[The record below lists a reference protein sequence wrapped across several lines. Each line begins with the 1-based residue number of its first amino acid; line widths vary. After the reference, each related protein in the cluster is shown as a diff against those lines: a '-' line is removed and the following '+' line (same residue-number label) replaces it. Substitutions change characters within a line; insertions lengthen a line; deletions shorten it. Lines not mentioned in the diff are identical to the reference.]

1 MGHYHGSRI
10 LLHFLFIITFILVS
24 FCCTHILFGDVSLNA
39 TKYLTSIHGFKKL
52 HYLHKNGDGKE
63 SESGKISGEKQ
74 VFIVEKF
81 RTLLGLR
88 NFNSRNGD
96 FAYISTS
103 PSPSPSPSIAPE
115 APAPSPAPRIHR
127 HSHRHS
133 HHNPFIPAGLGIK
146 ERRRKNNTSRV
157 LAVVLVSA
165 GISTALCAIA
175 LFFGCKK
182 FRKQRKKTTRSV
194 SLFSSEAGSVC
205 RSRYA
210 SSQNSVKK
218 VSSDPGPDLF
228 YLDSLEVALESSEPI
243 CLKQNS
249 VTEKIYSSENI
260 ANSTLSEKAEPEQ
273 EISVS
278 KPDGDNKCLSVG
290 EIVCIYESADSVKC
304 EIDDCNSSNGDKIVP
319 EEAHSSDDELFHSLC
334 NSRSSSTRLSNVSAS
349 SLIETSE
356 FMPQDESKVSHCS
369 TSSSAHLST
378 PPLPPPP
385 PPLPSFPPQS
395 PCRSTASS
403 VKMKA
408 KVLSHAPLH
417 IESSTRNS
425 DSSSGSNQ
433 SPENDLSQSPPNQ
446 ANPAGAIPPPPRPP
460 PFATGSSINISKGPP
475 PPPSLPFQHLA
486 VGKDG
491 SPLPKLKPLHWDKVR
506 AASDRKTVWD
516 KLRPSS
522 FEFDEEMIESLFGYN
537 LHNSM
542 KTDEG
547 KSKTPSPSKHVLD
560 PKRLQNISILSKAL
574 GVTVEQVCEAL
585 IKGNGLHLPQL
596 EALAKMVPT
605 KEEEDKLSSYKGD
618 INELGS
624 AEKFVMAMLKIPFA
638 FLRIE
643 AMLYRETFDDDVHL
657 LKKSF
662 SMLEEACKELRSS
675 RLFLK
680 LLEAVLKTGN
690 RMNIGTIRGG
700 ARAFKLDALLKL
712 SDVKGTDGK
721 TTLLHFVVQE
731 IIRSEGLKVSQS
743 IMGKIDQ
750 KRKNKTVQDREEDYK
765 RMGLDLVS
773 GLGTELCNVKKTA
786 TMDLDVIASSV
797 SNLSEGMNKIKAL
810 VTNDLP
816 AVEKNGGNFVHSM
829 TAFLNYA
836 ERKLRELQEDE
847 NRVLLRV
854 REVTEY
860 FHGNVSKEESNPL
873 RIFVI
878 VRDFLGVLDHVCKE
892 LRSSKTPNSPNPLA
906 PFR

>member
-1 MGHYHGSRI
+1 MGHHGFRI
-10 LLHFLFIITFILVS
+10 LHFLFIVTFILAS
-24 FCCTHILFGDVSLNA
+24 FCCTHILVRDVSLNA
-39 TKYLTSIHGFKKL
+39 AKYLNSIHGFTGL
-52 HYLHKNGDGKE
+52 HYLDINGNGKGG
-63 SESGKISGEKQ
+63 SIGKIYGGKKIL
-74 VFIVEKF
+74 IVEKF

-88 NFNSRNGD
+88 RFSPRNGD
-96 FAYISTS
+96 FAYFPET
-103 PSPSPSPSIAPE
+103 PSPSPSPLISPE
-115 APAPSPAPRIHR
+115 APAPAPAARVHR
-127 HSHRHS
+127 HSHLHS
-133 HHNPFIPAGLGIK
+133 HHHPFIPAAHRVREK
-146 ERRRKNNTSRV
+146 RRGSTTRV
-157 LAVVLVSA
+157 LAAVIVSA
-165 GISTALCAIA
+165 GISTALCAVA
-175 LFFGCKK
+175 FFWGCKK
-182 FRKQRKKTTRSV
+182 FREQRKKSSRSL
-194 SLFSSEAGSVC
+194 SLFSSEAGSIC
-205 RSRYA
+205 RSRYG

-228 YLDSLEVALESSEPI
+228 YLDSLEAALESSEPI
-243 CLKQNS
+243 SLKQSS
-249 VTEKIYSSENI
+249 VTEKIYSNENI
-260 ANSTLSEKAEPEQ
+260 TNSTLSEKEETEE
-273 EISVS
+273 EIRVS
-278 KPDGDNKCLSVG
+278 KPDDDNYSGVG
-290 EIVCIYESADSVKC
+290 EIVCVYESADSVKC
-304 EIDDCNSSNGDKIVP
+304 DINDCNSCTGDKIVP
-319 EEAHSSDDELFHSLC
+319 EEAHSSSDEELFHSLC
-334 NSRSSSTRLSNVSAS
+334 NSRSSSNRLSNVSAG
-349 SLIETSE
+349 SLTEASE
-356 FMPQDESKVSHCS
+356 IMPQDESKILNCS
-369 TSSSAHLST
+369 ASSSTHVAT
-378 PPLPPPP
+378 PPPP
-385 PPLPSFPPQS
+385 PPLPTFPTQS
-395 PCRSTASS
+395 PYRPKASS
-403 VKMKA
+403 VKMKS
-408 KVLSHAPLH
+408 KVLSHASMQ
-417 IESSTRNS
+417 IESSSRNS
-425 DSSSGSNQ
+425 DSSSGPNQ
-433 SPENDLSQSPPNQ
+433 TSENDLSQSSPNQ
-446 ANPAGAIPPPPRPP
+446 AKPAGGIPPPPCPP
-460 PFATGSSINISKGPP
+460 PFASGSTSVSKGPP
-475 PPPSLPFQHLA
+475 PPPSLPCQNLA

-506 AASDRKTVWD
+506 AAPDRSTVWD
-516 KLRPSS
+516 QLRPSS

-537 LHNSM
+537 IHNSM
-542 KTDEG
+542 NIDEG
-547 KSKTPSPSKHVLD
+547 KSKTPSPSKHVLE

-585 IKGNGLHLPQL
+585 IKGNGLFLPQL

-624 AEKFVMAMLKIPFA
+624 AEKFVMAMLKVPFA

-643 AMLYRETFDDDVHL
+643 AMLYRETFDDEVHL

-700 ARAFKLDALLKL
+700 AKAFKLDALLKL

-750 KRKNKTVQDREEDYK
+750 RRKIKTIADREEDYK

-810 VTNDLP
+810 VTDDLS
-816 AVEKNGGNFVHSM
+816 AVEKNGNFVHSM
-829 TAFLNYA
+829 TTFLNYA
-836 ERKLRELQEDE
+836 ERSLRELQEDE
-847 NRVLLRV
+847 NQVLLRV

-860 FHGNVSKEESNPL
+860 FHGNVSKDEPNPL

-878 VRDFLGVLDHVCKE
+878 VRDFLNMLDHVCKE
-892 LRSSKTPNSPNPLA
+892 LRNSKTPNSPNPLA

>member
-1 MGHYHGSRI
+1 MGHHGFRI

-24 FCCTHILFGDVSLNA
+24 FCCTHILVRDVSLNA
-39 TKYLTSIHGFKKL
+39 AKYLNSIDGFK
-52 HYLHKNGDGKE
+52 E
-63 SESGKISGEKQ
+63 SPIRKISGGKQ
-74 VFIVEKF
+74 ILIVEKF
-81 RTLLGLR
+81 RTLLGLSR
-88 NFNSRNGD
+88 FSPRNGD
-96 FAYISTS
+96 FAYFPEA

-115 APAPSPAPRIHR
+115 APAPSPAPRVHR
-127 HSHRHS
+127 HSHPHS
-133 HHNPFIPAGLGIK
+133 HHHPFIPSAHK
-146 ERRRKNNTSRV
+146 AREKRRGSSTRV
-157 LAVVLVSA
+157 LAAVLVSA

-175 LFFGCKK
+175 LFWGCKK
-182 FRKQRKKTTRSV
+182 FRKQRKKSTRSV
-194 SLFSSEAGSVC
+194 SLFCSEAGSVC
-205 RSRYA
+205 RSRYG

-218 VSSDPGPDLF
+218 VTSDPGPDLF

-243 CLKQNS
+243 CVNKSS
-249 VTEKIYSSENI
+249 VTEKIDSNENI
-260 ANSTLSEKAEPEQ
+260 ANSTLSEKEEPEQ

-278 KPDGDNKCLSVG
+278 MPDDDNCSGVG
-290 EIVCIYESADSVKC
+290 EIVCVYESADSMKC
-304 EIDDCNSSNGDKIVP
+304 DINDCNSSIGDKIVS
-319 EEAHSSDDELFHSLC
+319 EEAHSSDDEELFHSLC
-334 NSRSSSTRLSNVSAS
+334 NSRSSSNRLSNVSAG

-356 FMPQDESKVSHCS
+356 IMPQDELKTLTCS
-369 TSSSAHLST
+369 ASSSTHLSI
-378 PPLPPPP
+378 PPPP
-385 PPLPSFPPQS
+385 PPLPIFPTQS
-395 PCRSTASS
+395 PCRPTASS
-403 VKMKA
+403 VKMKS
-408 KVLSHAPLH
+408 KVLSHASLQ
-417 IESSTRNS
+417 IESSSRNS
-425 DSSSGSNQ
+425 DTSS
-433 SPENDLSQSPPNQ
+433 ENDLLQSPPNK
-446 ANPAGAIPPPPRPP
+446 AKPDGGILPPPCPP
-460 PFATGSSINISKGPP
+460 PFTSGSTSLSKGPP
-475 PPPSLPFQHLA
+475 PPPSLPFQHVAL
-486 VGKDG
+486 GKDG

-506 AASDRKTVWD
+506 AAPDRSTVWD
-516 KLRPSS
+516 KLRPNS

-542 KTDEG
+542 KIDEG
-547 KSKTPSPSKHVLD
+547 KSKTPSPSKHVLE

-585 IKGNGLHLPQL
+585 IKGNGLFLPQL

-618 INELGS
+618 TNELGS
-624 AEKFVMAMLKIPFA
+624 AEKFVMAMLKVPFA

-643 AMLYRETFDDDVHL
+643 AMLYRETFDDEVHL

-743 IMGKIDQ
+743 IMGKIDGR
-750 KRKNKTVQDREEDYK
+750 RKIKTIADREEDYK

-786 TMDLDVIASSV
+786 TMDLDVIATSV
-797 SNLSEGMNKIKAL
+797 SNLSEEMNKIKAL
-810 VTNDLP
+810 LTNDLS
-816 AVEKNGGNFVHSM
+816 AVENNGNFVHSM

-836 ERKLRELQEDE
+836 ERNLKELLEDE

-854 REVTEY
+854 KEVTEY
-860 FHGNVSKEESNPL
+860 FHGNVSKDESNPL

-878 VRDFLGVLDHVCKE
+878 VRDFLNMLDHVCKE

>member
-1 MGHYHGSRI
+1 MGHHGFRI

-24 FCCTHILFGDVSLNA
+24 FCCTHILVRDVSLNA
-39 TKYLTSIHGFKKL
+39 AKYLNSIHGFKEI
-52 HYLHKNGDGKE
+52 HYMVRNGDGNE
-63 SESGKISGEKQ
+63 SPIGKIYGGKQ
-74 VFIVEKF
+74 ILIVEKF

-88 NFNSRNGD
+88 RFSPRNGD
-96 FAYISTS
+96 FAYFAVS

-115 APAPSPAPRIHR
+115 APAPSPVPRVHR
-127 HSHRHS
+127 HPHPHS
-133 HHNPFIPAGLGIK
+133 HHHPFIPAAHRVRVK
-146 ERRRKNNTSRV
+146 RRGRSTRV
-157 LAVVLVSA
+157 LTAVLVSA
-165 GISTALCAIA
+165 GISTVLCAIA
-175 LFFGCKK
+175 LFWGFKK
-182 FRKQRKKTTRSV
+182 FKKQRKKSTRSV

-205 RSRYA
+205 RSRYG

-218 VSSDPGPDLF
+218 VTSDPGPDLF
-228 YLDSLEVALESSEPI
+228 YLDSLEVALESSESI
-243 CLKQNS
+243 CLNKSS
-249 VTEKIYSSENI
+249 VIEKIDSNENI
-260 ANSTLSEKAEPEQ
+260 ANNTLSEKDEQ
-273 EISVS
+273 EEEISVS
-278 KPDGDNKCLSVG
+278 MPDDDNCSGVG
-290 EIVCIYESADSVKC
+290 EIVCVYESADSMKC
-304 EIDDCNSSNGDKIVP
+304 DINDCNSSSGDKIVP
-319 EEAHSSDDELFHSLC
+319 EEVHSSDDEEIFHSLC
-334 NSRSSSTRLSNVSAS
+334 NSRSSSNRLSNVSAG
-349 SLIETSE
+349 SLIDTSE
-356 FMPQDESKVSHCS
+356 IMPQDELKTLTCS
-369 TSSSAHLST
+369 VSSSTHLST
-378 PPLPPPP
+378 PPPLPPPP
-385 PPLPSFPPQS
+385 PPPLPTFPTQS
-395 PCRSTASS
+395 PCRPTVSS
-403 VKMKA
+403 VKMKS
-408 KVLSHAPLH
+408 KVLSHASLQ

-425 DSSSGSNQ
+425 DSSL
-433 SPENDLSQSPPNQ
+433 ENDLLQSPPNQ
-446 ANPAGAIPPPPRPP
+446 AKPTGGIPPPPCPP
-460 PFATGSSINISKGPP
+460 PFASGSTSLSKGPP
-475 PPPSLPFQHLA
+475 PPPSLPFQQLA
-486 VGKDG
+486 LGKDG

-506 AASDRKTVWD
+506 AAPDRSTVWD

-542 KTDEG
+542 KIDEG
-547 KSKTPSPSKHVLD
+547 KSKTPSPSKHVLE

-574 GVTVEQVCEAL
+574 GVTVEQVSEAL
-585 IKGNGLHLPQL
+585 IKGDGLFLPQL

-624 AEKFVMAMLKIPFA
+624 AEKFVMAMLKVPFA

-643 AMLYRETFDDDVHL
+643 AMLYRETFDDEVNL

-743 IMGKIDQ
+743 IMGKIDGR
-750 KRKNKTVQDREEDYK
+750 RKIKTIADREEDYK

-773 GLGTELCNVKKTA
+773 GLGTELFNVKKTA
-786 TMDLDVIASSV
+786 TMDLDVIATSV
-797 SNLSEGMNKIKAL
+797 SDLSEEMNKIKAL
-810 VTNDLP
+810 VTNDLSP
-816 AVEKNGGNFVHSM
+816 FENNGNFVHSM
-829 TAFLNYA
+829 TTFLNYA
-836 ERKLRELQEDE
+836 ERNLKELQEDE
-847 NRVLLRV
+847 NGVLLRV
-854 REVTEY
+854 KEVTEY
-860 FHGNVSKEESNPL
+860 FHGNVSKDESNPL

-878 VRDFLGVLDHVCKE
+878 VRDFLNMLDHVCKE

>member
-1 MGHYHGSRI
+1 MGHHGFRI

-24 FCCTHILFGDVSLNA
+24 FCCTHILVRDVSLNA
-39 TKYLTSIHGFKKL
+39 AKYLNSIHGFKEV
-52 HYLHKNGDGKE
+52 HYMVRNGDENE
-63 SESGKISGEKQ
+63 SPIGKIYGGKQ
-74 VFIVEKF
+74 ILIVEKF

-88 NFNSRNGD
+88 RFSPRNGD
-96 FAYISTS
+96 FAYFAVS
-103 PSPSPSPSIAPE
+103 PSPSPSPSISPE
-115 APAPSPAPRIHR
+115 APAPSPVPRVHR
-127 HSHRHS
+127 HPHPHS
-133 HHNPFIPAGLGIK
+133 HHHPFIPAAHRVREK
-146 ERRRKNNTSRV
+146 RRGRSTRV
-157 LAVVLVSA
+157 LTAVLVSA

-175 LFFGCKK
+175 LFWGCKK
-182 FRKQRKKTTRSV
+182 FKKQRKKSTRSV

-205 RSRYA
+205 RSRYG

-218 VSSDPGPDLF
+218 VTSDPGPDPF
-228 YLDSLEVALESSEPI
+228 YLDSLEVALESSESI
-243 CLKQNS
+243 CLNKS
-249 VTEKIYSSENI
+249 FVIEKIDSNENI
-260 ANSTLSEKAEPEQ
+260 ASNTLSEKDEQEQ

-278 KPDGDNKCLSVG
+278 MPDDDNCSGVG
-290 EIVCIYESADSVKC
+290 EIVCVYESADSMKC
-304 EIDDCNSSNGDKIVP
+304 DINDCNSSSGDKIVP
-319 EEAHSSDDELFHSLC
+319 EEAHSSDDEEIFHSLC
-334 NSRSSSTRLSNVSAS
+334 NSRSSSYRLSNVSAGS
-349 SLIETSE
+349 FIDTSE
-356 FMPQDESKVSHCS
+356 IMPQEELKTLTCS
-369 TSSSAHLST
+369 VSSSTHLST
-378 PPLPPPP
+378 PPPP
-385 PPLPSFPPQS
+385 PPLPTFPTQS
-395 PCRSTASS
+395 PCRPTVSS
-403 VKMKA
+403 VKMKS
-408 KVLSHAPLH
+408 KVLSHASLQ

-425 DSSSGSNQ
+425 DSSL
-433 SPENDLSQSPPNQ
+433 ENDLLQTPPNQ
-446 ANPAGAIPPPPRPP
+446 AKPAGGIPPPPCPP
-460 PFATGSSINISKGPP
+460 PFASGSTSLSKGPP
-475 PPPSLPFQHLA
+475 PPPSLPFQQLA
-486 VGKDG
+486 LGKDG

-506 AASDRKTVWD
+506 AAPDRSTVWD

-542 KTDEG
+542 KIDEG
-547 KSKTPSPSKHVLD
+547 KSKTPSPSKHVLE

-585 IKGNGLHLPQL
+585 IKGNGLFLPQL

-624 AEKFVMAMLKIPFA
+624 AEKFVMAMLKVPFA

-643 AMLYRETFDDDVHL
+643 AMLYRETFDDEVHL
-657 LKKSF
+657 LKKYF

-743 IMGKIDQ
+743 IMGKIDGR
-750 KRKNKTVQDREEDYK
+750 RKIKTIADREEDYK

-786 TMDLDVIASSV
+786 TMDLDVIATSV
-797 SNLSEGMNKIKAL
+797 SNLSEEMNKIKAL
-810 VTNDLP
+810 VTNDLS
-816 AVEKNGGNFVHSM
+816 AVENNGNFVQSM
-829 TAFLNYA
+829 TTFLNYA
-836 ERKLRELQEDE
+836 ERNLKELQEEE

-854 REVTEY
+854 KEVTEY
-860 FHGNVSKEESNPL
+860 FHGNVSKDESNPL

-878 VRDFLGVLDHVCKE
+878 VRDFLNMLDHVCKE

>member
-1 MGHYHGSRI
+1 MGHHGFRI
-10 LLHFLFIITFILVS
+10 LLQFLFIITVIVLS
-24 FCCTHILFGDVSLNA
+24 FCCTHILVRDVSLNA
-39 TKYLTSIHGFKKL
+39 AKYLNSIHGFKEL
-52 HYLHKNGDGKE
+52 HYMVGNGDGKE
-63 SESGKISGEKQ
+63 SPVRKISGKKQ
-74 VFIVEKF
+74 ILIVEKF
-81 RTLLGLR
+81 RTLLGLKRFSQR
-88 NFNSRNGD
+88 NDD
-96 FAYISTS
+96 FAYFGVS

-115 APAPSPAPRIHR
+115 APAPSPTPRVHR
-127 HSHRHS
+127 HSHGHS
-133 HHNPFIPAGLGIK
+133 HKQPFIPAAHRVREK
-146 ERRRKNNTSRV
+146 RRGSSTRV
-157 LAVVLVSA
+157 LVAGLVSA
-165 GISTALCAIA
+165 GISTALCAVA
-175 LFFGCKK
+175 LFWGCKK
-182 FRKQRKKTTRSV
+182 FRKQRKKSTRSA
-194 SLFSSEAGSVC
+194 SLFSSEAGGVC
-205 RSRYA
+205 RSRYGN
-210 SSQNSVKK
+210 SQNSVKK
-218 VSSDPGPDLF
+218 VRSDPGTDHF

-243 CLKQNS
+243 CLKQSS
-249 VTEKIYSSENI
+249 VTEKIHSNENI
-260 ANSTLSEKAEPEQ
+260 PNGPMIEIEEPEQ

-278 KPDGDNKCLSVG
+278 NPDDDKCSSAG
-290 EIVCIYESADSVKC
+290 EIVCVYENADSVKC
-304 EIDDCNSSNGDKIVP
+304 KIDDCNSSTGDRIVP
-319 EEAHSSDDELFHSLC
+319 EEAHSSDDDDEFHSLC
-334 NSRSSSTRLSNVSAS
+334 NSRSSSNRLSNVSAG

-356 FMPQDESKVSHCS
+356 TMPQDESKILNCPV
-369 TSSSAHLST
+369 SSSTHLST
-378 PPLPPPP
+378 PPPPPPPPP
-385 PPLPSFPPQS
+385 PPLPTFPTQS
-395 PCRSTASS
+395 PFRPTASS
-403 VKMKA
+403 VKMKS
-408 KVLSHAPLH
+408 KVLSHASLQ
-417 IESSTRNS
+417 IESSPTNS
-425 DSSSGSNQ
+425 DSSS
-433 SPENDLSQSPPNQ
+433 ENDLSQSSPNQ
-446 ANPAGAIPPPPRPP
+446 AKPAGGIPPPPCPP
-460 PFATGSSINISKGPP
+460 PFASGSTSLSKCPP
-475 PPPSLPFQHLA
+475 PPPALPFQQLA

-506 AASDRKTVWD
+506 AAPDRTTVWD

-537 LHNSM
+537 LHNM

-547 KSKTPSPSKHVLD
+547 KSKTPSPSKHVLE

-574 GVTVEQVCEAL
+574 GVAVEQVCEAL
-585 IKGNGLHLPQL
+585 IKGNGLFLPQL

-605 KEEEDKLSSYKGD
+605 KEEEDQLSSYNGD

-624 AEKFVMAMLKIPFA
+624 AEKFVMAMLKVPFA

-643 AMLYRETFDDDVHL
+643 AMLYRETFDDEVHL

-700 ARAFKLDALLKL
+700 AKAFKLDALLKL

-750 KRKNKTVQDREEDYK
+750 RRKIKTIADREEDYK

-797 SNLSEGMNKIKAL
+797 TNLSEGMNKIKAL
-810 VTNDLP
+810 VTDDLST
-816 AVEKNGGNFVHSM
+816 VENNGNFVHSM

-836 ERKLRELQEDE
+836 ERNLKELQEDE

-860 FHGNVSKEESNPL
+860 FHGNVSKDESNPL

-878 VRDFLGVLDHVCKE
+878 VRDFLNMLDHVCKE
-892 LRSSKTPNSPNPLA
+892 LRSSKSPNSPNPLA

>member
-1 MGHYHGSRI
+1 MGHHGFRI
-10 LLHFLFIITFILVS
+10 LFIITFIFVS
-24 FCCTHILFGDVSLNA
+24 FCCTHILVRDVSLNA
-39 TKYLTSIHGFKKL
+39 TKYFNSIHGFK
-52 HYLHKNGDGKE
+52 E
-63 SESGKISGEKQ
+63 SPNVKISGEKKHIL
-74 VFIVEKF
+74 IVEKF

-88 NFNSRNGD
+88 KFSPRNGD
-96 FAYISTS
+96 FAYLPQS
-103 PSPSPSPSIAPE
+103 PAPSPSPSIAP
-115 APAPSPAPRIHR
+115 APSPAPVPHVHR
-127 HSHRHS
+127 HSHRHP
-133 HHNPFIPAGLGIK
+133 HPFIPAAHRIREK
-146 ERRRKNNTSRV
+146 RRGNTTTRV
-157 LAVVLVSA
+157 LAAVLVSA

-175 LFFGCKK
+175 LFWGCKK
-182 FRKQRKKTTRSV
+182 IRNQRKKSTRSV
-194 SLFSSEAGSVC
+194 SLFSSEAGSMC
-205 RSRYA
+205 RSRYG

-228 YLDSLEVALESSEPI
+228 YLDSLEVALEASEPI
-243 CLKQNS
+243 CLKQSS
-249 VTEKIYSSENI
+249 VTEKIYSNENMEK
-260 ANSTLSEKAEPEQ
+260 STLSEKEEPEQ
-273 EISVS
+273 EITVS
-278 KPDGDNKCLSVG
+278 KPDDYKCLSVG
-290 EIVCIYESADSVKC
+290 EIVCVYESANSVKC
-304 EIDDCNSSNGDKIVP
+304 EIDDCNSSSGDKIVP
-319 EEAHSSDDELFHSLC
+319 EEAHSSSDDDELFHSLC
-334 NSRSSSTRLSNVSAS
+334 NSRSSSNRLSNVSVG
-349 SLIETSE
+349 SLIDTSE
-356 FMPQDESKVSHCS
+356 IMPQDESNFLNCS
-369 TSSSAHLST
+369 ASSST
-378 PPLPPPP
+378 PPPPPPP
-385 PPLPSFPPQS
+385 PPLPIFPTQS
-395 PCRSTASS
+395 PCRSIASS
-403 VKMKA
+403 VKMKS
-408 KVLSHAPLH
+408 KVLSHASLQ
-417 IESSTRNS
+417 IESPTRNS
-425 DSSSGSNQ
+425 DFSSGSNQ
-433 SPENDLSQSPPNQ
+433 TLENDLSQSTPKT
-446 ANPAGAIPPPPRPP
+446 AGGIPPPPCPP
-460 PFATGSSINISKGPP
+460 PFSSGSTNLSKGPP
-475 PPPSLPFQHLA
+475 PPPSLPFQHLP
-486 VGKDG
+486 VGQDG

-506 AASDRKTVWD
+506 AAPDRTTVWD

-547 KSKTPSPSKHVLD
+547 KSKTPSPSKHVLE

-585 IKGNGLHLPQL
+585 MKGNGLFLPQL

-605 KEEEDKLSSYKGD
+605 KEEEDKLASYKGD

-624 AEKFVMAMLKIPFA
+624 AEKFVMSMLKVPFA

-643 AMLYRETFDDDVHL
+643 AMLYRETFDDEVFL

-731 IIRSEGLKVSQS
+731 ITRSEGLKVSQS

-750 KRKNKTVQDREEDYK
+750 RRKSKAIENREEDYK

-786 TMDLDVIASSV
+786 TMDLDVIATSV
-797 SNLSEGMNKIKAL
+797 TNLSEGMNKIKAL
-810 VTNDLP
+810 ITNDLSTI
-816 AVEKNGGNFVHSM
+816 EKNGNFVHSM

-836 ERKLRELQEDE
+836 ERNLRELQEDE

-854 REVTEY
+854 KEVTEY
-860 FHGNVSKEESNPL
+860 FHGNVSKDESNPL

-878 VRDFLGVLDHVCKE
+878 VRDFLGMLDNVCKE
-892 LRSSKTPNSPNPLA
+892 LRSPNAPSSPNPLA

>member
-1 MGHYHGSRI
+1 MGHHGFRI

-24 FCCTHILFGDVSLNA
+24 FCCTHILVKDVSLNA
-39 TKYLTSIHGFKKL
+39 AKYLNSIHNF
-52 HYLHKNGDGKE
+52 KE
-63 SESGKISGEKQ
+63 SPNVNYSGEKKQ
-74 VFIVEKF
+74 ILIVEKF
-81 RTLLGLR
+81 RTLLGLKK
-88 NFNSRNGD
+88 FSPRNGD
-96 FAYISTS
+96 FAYFPQP
-103 PSPSPSPSIAPE
+103 PSPSPSPSISP
-115 APAPSPAPRIHR
+115 APAPVPRVHR
-127 HSHRHS
+127 HSHRHP
-133 HHNPFIPAGLGIK
+133 HHHPFIPAAHRVRQ
-146 ERRRKNNTSRV
+146 ERRGNKTTRV
-157 LAVVLVSA
+157 LAAVLVSA
-165 GISTALCAIA
+165 GISTALCAVA
-175 LFFGCKK
+175 LFWGCKK
-182 FRKQRKKTTRSV
+182 LRKQRKKSTRSV

-205 RSRYA
+205 RSRYGG
-210 SSQNSVKK
+210 SSQNSVKR

-243 CLKQNS
+243 CLKQSS
-249 VTEKIYSSENI
+249 VTEKINSNENME
-260 ANSTLSEKAEPEQ
+260 NSTLTEKEELEQ

-278 KPDGDNKCLSVG
+278 KPDEDKCLSVG
-290 EIVCIYESADSVKC
+290 EIVCVYERANAST
-304 EIDDCNSSNGDKIVP
+304 GDKIVP
-319 EEAHSSDDELFHSLC
+319 EEAHSSSDDDELFHSLC
-334 NSRSSSTRLSNVSAS
+334 NSRSSSNRLSNVSVG

-356 FMPQDESKVSHCS
+356 IMPQDESKILNCS
-369 TSSSAHLST
+369 VSSSTHLST
-378 PPLPPPP
+378 PPPPPPP
-385 PPLPSFPPQS
+385 PPLPSFATQS
-395 PCRSTASS
+395 PCRPIASS
-403 VKMKA
+403 VKMKS
-408 KVLSHAPLH
+408 KILSHASLQ

-425 DSSSGSNQ
+425 DSSSG
-433 SPENDLSQSPPNQ
+433 NDLSQSPPNQ
-446 ANPAGAIPPPPRPP
+446 AKAAGGIPPPPCPP
-460 PFATGSSINISKGPP
+460 PFASGSSNLSKGPP
-475 PPPSLPFQHLA
+475 PPPSLPFQQLA
-486 VGKDG
+486 LGKDG

-506 AASDRKTVWD
+506 AATDRTTVWD

-542 KTDEG
+542 KNDEG
-547 KSKTPSPSKHVLD
+547 KSKTPSPSKHVLE

-585 IKGNGLHLPQL
+585 IKGNGLFLPQL

-624 AEKFVMAMLKIPFA
+624 AEKFVMAMLKVPFA
-638 FLRIE
+638 FTRIE
-643 AMLYRETFDDDVHL
+643 AMLYCETFDDEVHL
-657 LKKSF
+657 LKKTF

-731 IIRSEGLKVSQS
+731 ITRSEGLKVSQS

-750 KRKNKTVQDREEDYK
+750 RRKSKAIENREEDYK

-773 GLGTELCNVKKTA
+773 GLGTELRNVKKTA

-810 VTNDLP
+810 MTNDLSTI
-816 AVEKNGGNFVHSM
+816 EKNGNFVHSM

-836 ERKLRELQEDE
+836 ERNLRELQEDE

-860 FHGNVSKEESNPL
+860 FHGNVSKDESNPL

-878 VRDFLGVLDHVCKE
+878 VRDFLNMLDHVCKE
-892 LRSSKTPNSPNPLA
+892 LRSSKTPNSHNPLA

>member
-1 MGHYHGSRI
+1 MGHYGFRI

-24 FCCTHILFGDVSLNA
+24 FCCTHILVRDVSLNA
-39 TKYLTSIHGFKKL
+39 AKYFDSIHGFKEL
-52 HYLHKNGDGKE
+52 HYMVRNGDGNE
-63 SESGKISGEKQ
+63 SPIGKMKIYGGKQ
-74 VFIVEKF
+74 ILIVEKF
-81 RTLLGLR
+81 RTLLGL
-88 NFNSRNGD
+88 SRFSPTNGD
-96 FAYISTS
+96 FAYFEVS
-103 PSPSPSPSIAPE
+103 PSPSPSLSIAPE
-115 APAPSPAPRIHR
+115 APAPSPVPRVHR
-127 HSHRHS
+127 HPHPHS
-133 HHNPFIPAGLGIK
+133 HHYPFIPAAHRVREK
-146 ERRRKNNTSRV
+146 RRGKSTRV
-157 LAVVLVSA
+157 LTAVLVSV

-175 LFFGCKK
+175 LFWGCKK
-182 FRKQRKKTTRSV
+182 FKKQRKKSTRSV

-205 RSRYA
+205 SRSRYG

-218 VSSDPGPDLF
+218 VTSDPGPDLF
-228 YLDSLEVALESSEPI
+228 YLDSLDVALESSESI
-243 CLKQNS
+243 CLNKSS
-249 VTEKIYSSENI
+249 VIEKIDSNEDI
-260 ANSTLSEKAEPEQ
+260 ANNTLSEKDEQ
-273 EISVS
+273 EQVISVS
-278 KPDGDNKCLSVG
+278 MPDDDNCSGVG
-290 EIVCIYESADSVKC
+290 EIVCVYESADSMKC
-304 EIDDCNSSNGDKIVP
+304 DINDCNSSSGDKIVP
-319 EEAHSSDDELFHSLC
+319 EEVHSSDDEELFHSLC
-334 NSRSSSTRLSNVSAS
+334 NSRSSSIRLSNVSAG

-356 FMPQDESKVSHCS
+356 IMPQDELKTLTCS
-369 TSSSAHLST
+369 VSSSTHLST
-378 PPLPPPP
+378 PPPPPPPPP
-385 PPLPSFPPQS
+385 PPLPTFRTHS
-395 PCRSTASS
+395 PCRPTVSS
-403 VKMKA
+403 VKMKS
-408 KVLSHAPLH
+408 KVLSHASLQ
-417 IESSTRNS
+417 IESSSRNS
-425 DSSSGSNQ
+425 DSSL
-433 SPENDLSQSPPNQ
+433 ENDLLQSPPNQ
-446 ANPAGAIPPPPRPP
+446 AKPAGGIPPPPCPP
-460 PFATGSSINISKGPP
+460 PFASGSAGLSKGPP
-475 PPPSLPFQHLA
+475 PPPSLPFQQLA
-486 VGKDG
+486 LGKDG
-491 SPLPKLKPLHWDKVR
+491 SPLAKLKPLHWDKVR
-506 AASDRKTVWD
+506 AAPDRSTVWD

-542 KTDEG
+542 KIDEG
-547 KSKTPSPSKHVLD
+547 KSKTPSPSKHVLE

-585 IKGNGLHLPQL
+585 IKGNGLFLPQL

-624 AEKFVMAMLKIPFA
+624 AEKFVMAMLKVPFA

-643 AMLYRETFDDDVHL
+643 AMLYRETFDDEVHL

-743 IMGKIDQ
+743 IMGKIDGR
-750 KRKNKTVQDREEDYK
+750 RKIKTIADREEDYK

-786 TMDLDVIASSV
+786 TMDLDVIATSV
-797 SNLSEGMNKIKAL
+797 SDLSEEMNKIKAL
-810 VTNDLP
+810 VTNDLSE
-816 AVEKNGGNFVHSM
+816 VENNGNFVHSM
-829 TAFLNYA
+829 TTFLNYA
-836 ERKLRELQEDE
+836 ERSLKELQEDE

-854 REVTEY
+854 KEVTEY
-860 FHGNVSKEESNPL
+860 FHGNVSKDESNPL

-878 VRDFLGVLDHVCKE
+878 VRDFLNMLDHVCKE